1 MPGPQGRQPAIK
13 ICGLTTPDAVDA
25 VIAAHADFAG
35 FVFCPPSPRHLSVD
49 EAAALTARAAG
60 RVRRVGLFVDATD
73 EDLRATT
80 EAAGFEALQLQGS
93 ETPER
98 VAQIRARVG
107 VPVWKA
113 VAIASRA
120 DLDRVRE
127 YASVA
132 DLVLLD
138 AKTPKGGLP
147 GGLGLSFDWDLL
159 AGWRAPCAWGLA
171 GGLNPDNVAEAI
183 ARTGA
188 PLVDVSSGVQE
199 TPGRKD
205 PAKIGAFCRAAR
217 GA

>member
-1 MPGPQGRQPAIK
+1 MPSPNGQTPAIK

-25 VIAAHADFAG
+25 VIAARADYAG
-35 FVFCPPSPRHLSVD
+35 FVFFPPSPRHLTLD
-49 EAAALTARAAG
+49 QAAALTARVVG
-60 RVRRVGLFVDATD
+60 RAKRVALFVDASD

-80 EAAGFEALQLQGS
+80 EAAGFDALQLQGN
-93 ETPER
+93 EAPER
-98 VAQIRARVG
+98 VAQIKARTG
-107 VPVWKA
+107 LPVWKA
-113 VAIASRA
+113 IAIASRS
-120 DLDRVRE
+120 DLDRVKD
-127 YASVA
+127 YAGIA

-138 AKTPKGGLP
+138 AKTPKGALP

-199 TPGRKD
+199 TPARKD
-205 PAKIGAFCRAAR
+205 PAKIAAFCRAVR